1 MHVEPRKCV
10 AKGICEHMV
19 AKALLPTS
27 DVKLV
32 LDFAHGRRC
41 VTLTTV
47 AARLRM

>member
-1 MHVEPRKCV
+1 M
-10 AKGICEHMV
+10 
-19 AKALLPTS
+19 AKALLPAS

-32 LDFAHGRRC
+32 LDFAHGRRR